1 MKNLL
6 LALTLLGL
14 TACSKSTP
22 PADAPS
28 APSAVSITAP
38 AGTYELDP
46 YHSSISFSISHL
58 GLSNYIARFTRY
70 QATLTL
76 DPANLANSSLTA
88 TIDPASVRT
97 DFSGDY
103 VATHKGTPYKTFD
116 EALAR
121 DAKYFNA
128 GTYDTITFVSKSVGQ
143 PAPGKIRVGGDL
155 TFLGKTLPVTL
166 DGHVVGSMAAHP
178 FTQKGVVGFSATTT
192 LKRSEFGMTEHLK
205 MLGDDITI
213 RFEGEFHQK

>member
-1 MKNLL
+1 MKQTF
-6 LALTLLGL
+6 AILTLLTL
-14 TACSKSTP
+14 AACSKAP
-22 PADAPS
+22 APS
-28 APSAVSITAP
+28 APAPAAVSITAP

-46 YHSSISFSISHL
+46 YHSSIGFSINHI
-58 GLSNYIARFTRY
+58 GLSNYIARFTQY
-70 QATLTL
+70 KATLTL
-76 DPANLANSSLTA
+76 DPANISASTVSA

-116 EALAR
+116 EALAK
-121 DAKYFNA
+121 DAKFFNA
-128 GTYDTITFVSKSVGQ
+128 GKFPQITFVSTRIEQ
-143 PAPGKIRVGGDL
+143 TAPGKLKITGDL

-178 FTQKGVVGFSATTT
+178 FTQKGAIGFSATTL
-192 LKRSEFGMTEHLK
+192 LKRSEFGLTEYPK
-205 MLGDDITI
+205 MLGDDISI